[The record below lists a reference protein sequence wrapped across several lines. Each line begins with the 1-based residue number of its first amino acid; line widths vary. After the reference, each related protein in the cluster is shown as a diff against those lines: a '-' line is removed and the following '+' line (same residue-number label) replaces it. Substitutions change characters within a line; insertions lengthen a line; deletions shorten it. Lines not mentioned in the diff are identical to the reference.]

1 MPRNDRIV
9 LRTFFLPAI
18 FLLSFC
24 SFGARAAAAG
34 AVVAN
39 PYEAPAREFA
49 RRIAASFPA
58 ETRVGVDVR
67 NHSTLAAGDVAAVR
81 AALLDELSARGLRV
95 AAPAAGYAG
104 AQATAA
110 ATITL
115 SENAAGF
122 VWVAEIR
129 QGDRSAVMLMAV
141 PRASTPAAEIS
152 AITLRSALLW
162 SGPEDVLAAAAPAA
176 PDAAPNSIAAGGA
189 NLLLLVSDGGDASL
203 TDAQHTFKIAL
214 PPSANAARD
223 AQGALAWNGTLL
235 NVTGNGQTCTL
246 SLPLATSQPQ
256 CRAGESPTPPAPT
269 DQLGSQHT
277 ELPAACGGASAEI
290 LAAGTGDYT
299 QPDSVR
305 AYEMR
310 GGAAEPVSAALD
322 FPGPVMSLQ
331 AAMLLQSQPGPAA
344 LAVVRNL
351 ATGDDEVY
359 EISLVCGH

>member
-9 LRTFFLPAI
+9 LRKFFLSAI
-18 FLLSFC
+18 FLLSFF
-24 SFGARAAAAG
+24 SIGADAAVAGAAA
-34 AVVAN
+34 AN

-49 RRIAASFPA
+49 RRIAASFSA
-58 ETRVGVDVR
+58 DTRVEVDVR
-67 NHSTLAAGDVAAVR
+67 NRSTLAAGDFAAVH

-95 AAPAAGYAG
+95 AAPPADSAD
-104 AQATAA
+104 AQAEASAA
-110 ATITL
+110 ITL
-115 SENAAGF
+115 SENAPGF
-122 VWVAEIR
+122 VWIAEIR

-141 PRASTPAAEIS
+141 PRAAAATAGIS

-162 SGPEDVLAAAAPAA
+162 SGPERVLAAAAPAA
-176 PDAAPNSIAAGGA
+176 LDVAPSSAAAGGP
-189 NLLLLVSDGGDASL
+189 NLLLLVSDGVAASV

-214 PPSANAARD
+214 PPSATVVRD
-223 AQGALAWNGTLL
+223 AQGALVWNGTQL
-235 NVTGNGQTCTL
+235 NVTVNGQTCTL
-246 SLPLATSQPQ
+246 SLPLAASQPQ
-256 CRAGESPTPPAPT
+256 CRAGEISAPLAPA
-269 DQLGSQHT
+269 DQLGSQRA
-277 ELPAACGGASAEI
+277 ELPPACGEASAEI

-310 GGAAEPVSAALD
+310 GGAAVPVSAALD
-322 FPGPVMSLQ
+322 FPGPVLSLQ
-331 AAMLLQSQPGPAA
+331 AAMLLQSQPGLAA